1 MAPLSSSRGKAKP
14 KSLEDCYHLEE
25 EEENVLLEIFVAS
38 LQLTVAP
45 PNVPGFMKDKAKLKT
60 QHDDLVNEVGRFCV
74 GVLPQLFLKYSVD
87 SSRIRSVLVI
97 PQLMPLNV
105 YVDMRMTTVSI
116 PFLGSSY

>member
-1 MAPLSSSRGKAKP
+1 M
-14 KSLEDCYHLEE
+14 
-25 EEENVLLEIFVAS
+25 FVAS

-45 PNVPGFMKDKAKLKT
+45 PNVPGFMKDKAKLKI

-87 SSRIRSVLVI
+87 PSRIRSVLVI

-105 YVDMRMTTVSI
+105 YVDMRMTTVCFSFFPASFDYLCLI
-116 PFLGSSY
+116 TQLLTHILSTGIRRVGG